1 MGINICN
8 IMYSISVPEMYASWG
23 GVCKAS
29 ILCISFILSFILGGQ
44 LSALFATGRY
54 VDVLTLSNLYSYS
67 DVGWKIILSS
77 ALVILLCV
85 SMTLLVALA
94 AGKGWYK
101 PFGWAIAVFSLI
113 FVCANPQGAIR
124 NFVRTGYITVNQS
137 FYSPNAKIREVQK
150 KLYAQENIFSS
161 DADQRKAFD
170 LRGKNIVVVFAEG
183 FPLEFIDKFNRY
195 NDLTPNIDRFLAES
209 VYFDN
214 YFNHTA
220 STFRGL
226 RGQLTSS
233 YQLRRGYSHSNEKNG
248 LAQISGDKLKS
259 TLSGNLVSVPH
270 ILKDNNYHSYFLS
283 THLHKYQLNLML
295 ETLEF
300 DRVYGADDFL
310 TTNNELTDQQL
321 FSTLSDLINKD
332 KLKKPF
338 FIGTYNLGTHFG
350 QDSPDVKYG
359 DGKNSILNTIRN
371 FDDAFGKFWSSVK
384 DRKDTAVILTA
395 DHAVIPGQLYT
406 ATFGTPHRG
415 FPIDKVPFV
424 VWNPDRKPGVLDAG
438 GRNSLDLAPTLLQA
452 LGIRHAFNYFLG
464 CSLFEPSCNKPF
476 EHIANVDDGFWE
488 TPSLRA
494 LDPKDPKD
502 AGNMQKIK
510 DFYNLS
516 EDRRFQ

>member
-1 MGINICN
+1 
-8 IMYSISVPEMYASWG
+8 MYSISVPEMYASW

-321 FSTLSDLINKD
+321 FSTLSDLIT
-332 KLKKPF
+332 LTFP
-338 FIGTYNLGTHFG
+338 
-350 QDSPDVKYG
+350 
-359 DGKNSILNTIRN
+359 KN
-371 FDDAFGKFWSSVK
+371 
-384 DRKDTAVILTA
+384 
-395 DHAVIPGQLYT
+395 IP
-406 ATFGTPHRG
+406 
-415 FPIDKVPFV
+415 
-424 VWNPDRKPGVLDAG
+424 
-438 GRNSLDLAPTLLQA
+438 
-452 LGIRHAFNYFLG
+452 
-464 CSLFEPSCNKPF
+464 
-476 EHIANVDDGFWE
+476 
-488 TPSLRA
+488 
-494 LDPKDPKD
+494 
-502 AGNMQKIK
+502 
-510 DFYNLS
+510 
-516 EDRRFQ
+516 